1 MREGAG
7 HVTCGGGHMSEVCLW
22 CVNCVNPLPAAISA
36 DTLEVSSG
44 LDTSME
50 SIEKMWSRFEYV
62 FHLPHHNNCMK

>member
-22 CVNCVNPLPAAISA
+22 CVNPLPAAISA

-44 LDTSME
+44 LDTSRE
-50 SIEKMWSRFEYV
+50 SIEKTVSQRKMRSRFESIS
-62 FHLPHHNNCMK
+62 LATPQ